1 MFEAP
6 SAQPGD
12 SPPRPH
18 GLQQTLSLSL
28 SLLIYGSPS
37 PCKKYRIYCNIRKYT
52 KKYSI
57 HIDIDIRYTYI
68 YIQNKYIHTAYKP
81 PRASNI
87 HVKQCKHFA
96 EDKFTKICWTSLHW
110 ETVNK
115 AISMFLYVMD
125 VLTKCQSLTHS
136 HFVPNTKHWV
146 AHGLLC
152 RIYWRTIIPTCDS
165 AIQYCTSLALIFVDI
180 SSSNTVSHQIKSKK
194 GKKQHKLITPTLT
207 KKKLIVFF

>member
-18 GLQQTLSLSL
+18 GLQQTLSPLSL

-87 HVKQCKHFA
+87 HVKQCKTLCWRQIHQDLLNKSTLRNGEQSYFNVPVCHGRA
-96 EDKFTKICWTSLHW
+96 HKMPKPYSFPLRSQYQTLSSTWAPMSDLLENNHSNLWFRYPILYFVSIDICRHQQQQYSFPPNKIQ
-110 ETVNK
+110 K
-115 AISMFLYVMD
+115 
-125 VLTKCQSLTHS
+125 
-136 HFVPNTKHWV
+136 
-146 AHGLLC
+146 
-152 RIYWRTIIPTCDS
+152 R
-165 AIQYCTSLALIFVDI
+165 
-180 SSSNTVSHQIKSKK
+180 KK
-194 GKKQHKLITPTLT
+194 TA
-207 KKKLIVFF
+207 